1 MNPNRSRLGWQK
13 PKKLGQFPFVLFVGD
28 FFRIAPIL
36 TRKNRK
42 VADNIGTNLQGV
54 SPNDLIGGTIGLISG
69 LIIALLLDTDLSERR
84 QPEIAVSDDYD
95 YYLRFFCILGLGNRQ
110 QKSSKILNPYAKER
124 WGDGLQVRDSTGS
137 TDWTLVFM
145 RTRG

>member
-1 MNPNRSRLGWQK
+1 M
-13 PKKLGQFPFVLFVGD
+13 
-28 FFRIAPIL
+28 

-84 QPEIAVSDDYD
+84 QPEIAVSDDY
-95 YYLRFFCILGLGNRQ
+95 YLRFFCILGLGNRQ

-124 WGDGLQVRDSTGS
+124 
-137 TDWTLVFM
+137 
-145 RTRG
+145 